1 MAGDMIHINFLGV
14 LFTAKTT
21 LPFMKETQGHLP
33 MTGSA
38 AGGIHLKGIAG
49 CPRRVWT
56 WC

>member
-1 MAGDMIHINFLGV
+1 MIRINILGV

-21 LPFMKETQGHLP
+21 LPFVKETQGHLL